1 MEKLVLLSLV
11 TVLMASCVGHE
22 TYPKSIYEDPDIENE
37 GNNTGK
43 EYNATVTL
51 SELEGSWRK
60 PCGPVDGSPHFD
72 IVTISFSRSEFTT
85 DIKNYIDAGCTQP
98 YREAPNPTALI
109 KFKLGNGIMLN
120 DGTIVTEMN
129 SRTMHSDGA
138 DFYPEEYNI
147 IYIKNGTFYAGVD
160 DQDTTL
166 QRPTR
171 LDYKRPFHKVN

>member
-1 MEKLVLLSLV
+1 
-11 TVLMASCVGHE
+11 
-22 TYPKSIYEDPDIENE
+22 
-37 GNNTGK
+37 
-43 EYNATVTL
+43 
-51 SELEGSWRK
+51 
-60 PCGPVDGSPHFD
+60 
-72 IVTISFSRSEFTT
+72 
-85 DIKNYIDAGCTQP
+85 
-98 YREAPNPTALI
+98 
-109 KFKLGNGIMLN
+109 MLN

-171 LDYKRPFHKVN
+171 LDYKRPFHKIN